1 MGKLRGPG
9 RLPAFTHPAL
19 GTSGGTL
26 FPSVCFSPFLAVKTL
41 SNPPQPHGAGLWP
54 RGRDLVGRTDG
65 VGGPASRP
73 VGGADGGQ
81 AGCPEGL
88 SYTAVPQPHHP
99 PESPSPTHTPCWGRK
114 GEPQTGTPEC
124 TVPVVLVGGAVAG
137 RCGTVARPCRTERA
151 AWLLMGS
158 DGATGF
164 CELRGLL
171 LSPHLLKLETRLQ
184 ILEDIIFVMNQ
195 LNILESLLFTHL
207 YMNLKS
213 V

>member
-9 RLPAFTHPAL
+9 LLPAFTHPAL

-41 SNPPQPHGAGLWP
+41 SNPPQPHSAGLWP

-99 PESPSPTHTPCWGRK
+99 PNPRVLPTLPAGAGKGSPRLGRPSARYLWCWWVALWPGAVVLWPGHAGRK
-114 GEPQTGTPEC
+114 
-124 TVPVVLVGGAVAG
+124 
-137 RCGTVARPCRTERA
+137 
-151 AWLLMGS
+151 
-158 DGATGF
+158 
-164 CELRGLL
+164 ELPGC
-171 LSPHLLKLETRLQ
+171 
-184 ILEDIIFVMNQ
+184 
-195 LNILESLLFTHL
+195 
-207 YMNLKS
+207 
-213 V
+213 

>member
-1 MGKLRGPG
+1 M
-9 RLPAFTHPAL
+9 
-19 GTSGGTL
+19 
-26 FPSVCFSPFLAVKTL
+26 
-41 SNPPQPHGAGLWP
+41 P
-54 RGRDLVGRTDG
+54 RGSQLHC
-65 VGGPASRP
+65 
-73 VGGADGGQ
+73 
-81 AGCPEGL
+81 CP
-88 SYTAVPQPHHP
+88 TAPPP
-99 PESPSPTHTPCWGRK
+99 PESPSPTHTHCWGRK

-137 RCGTVARPCRTERA
+137 RCGAVAGPCRTERA

-184 ILEDIIFVMNQ
+184 ILKDVIFVMNQ